1 MSTNIQALLDL
12 ANATRNET
20 LHQAGVPVADITAA
34 VQAAEAERIAQV
46 TKEAAE
52 ALGWLNGQADS
63 QVVRASDLIS
73 DALKQ
78 IDAQRVVIDKLV
90 QAKKYATSTGD
101 AGPLTVLVAPHLATT
116 LPESRKKVPEGWSAT
131 PAAAA

>member
-1 MSTNIQALLDL
+1 MSTNIQALLNL
-12 ANATRNET
+12 ANAARNET
-20 LHQAGVPVADITAA
+20 LQQAGVPVADIGAA
-34 VQAAEAERIAQV
+34 VQAAEAKRLEEV

-78 IDAQRVVIDKLV
+78 IDAQRALIGKFVE
-90 QAKKYATSTGD
+90 AKKFAATTGD
-101 AGPLTVLVAPHLATT
+101 AGPLTVLVAPHLAGG
-116 LPESRKKVPEGWSAT
+116 LPESRKKVPEGWT
-131 PAAAA
+131 AAQAA